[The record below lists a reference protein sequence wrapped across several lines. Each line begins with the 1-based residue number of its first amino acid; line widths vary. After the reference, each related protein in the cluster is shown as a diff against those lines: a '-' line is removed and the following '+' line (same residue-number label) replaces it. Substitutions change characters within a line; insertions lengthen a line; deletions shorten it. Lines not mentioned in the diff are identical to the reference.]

1 MDLCENFCII
11 NNIDHVLIF
20 QGKTQKGHDKNLFCH
35 MHIHASKSTHKEHKE
50 LLDMWYGM
58 SGIDITAFAAHSTQS
73 VPTLT
78 ASNMGLSI
86 KDSQK
91 AAVWSG
97 DSTFIKYYS
106 LTILKNFG

>member
-1 MDLCENFCII
+1 M
-11 NNIDHVLIF
+11 
-20 QGKTQKGHDKNLFCH
+20 KLF
-35 MHIHASKSTHKEHKE
+35 
-50 LLDMWYGM
+50 LGM
-58 SGIDITAFAAHSTQS
+58 SGIDIAAFATHSTQS

-78 ASNMGLSI
+78 ASYMGLSI

-106 LTILKNFG
+106 LTILKNFGSEIVNRFKNNGTIY